1 MPTSGL
7 LCFFQKAQSLA
18 YGEKN
23 GTSNRKWREP
33 IF

>member
-7 LCFFQKAQSLA
+7 LCFVQKAQSLV

>member
-23 GTSNRKWREP
+23 GTIGREP